1 MIFGNLPLDQV
12 EGAVL
17 AHAVRLPGSKLGKG
31 RRLEAGDVVRLRAA
45 GIDSVVAGRL
55 EPGDLLEDD
64 AAQRLAD
71 ALGRDHMRLTPAN
84 TGRVNVYA
92 TVNGLFTADRQV
104 VDRFNRVDP
113 AITLA
118 CLADHAPVMAGDM
131 VATIKIIPLAVSG
144 ASVEAARAI
153 LQEASPFAVR
163 AYQPHAVTLI
173 ATELPS
179 LKTSVMD
186 KTARLLEQRLV
197 PSHSRLVREIRV
209 AHTAE
214 AVAAALRSSL
224 TEKSPLPPM
233 IVIFG
238 ASAVCDPYDV
248 IPQAIRLAG
257 GRVEQVGLPVDPG
270 NLLVLGFVDD
280 IPVVGAPGCA
290 RSPKENGFDW
300 VLSRLLSGEMPDAFV
315 LSGLGVGGLLM
326 EIASRPLPRDLVQ
339 KGEQP
344 PAIAVVILAAGR
356 ASRMGADSGHKLL
369 AEFDGVPLVRRVAET
384 AAAASPNGLVVVTG
398 YRDEEIAASL
408 DGLDLTIRP
417 NPDYASGMASSL
429 RAGLSDPS
437 AVEADGVLVMLAD
450 MPGVTTPDLRLLMAT
465 FRRAGG
471 RAIVRAVADGKRG
484 NPVILPR
491 TTFAAV
497 LKLEGDIG
505 ARHIVETS
513 GLDVIDVE
521 IGSGAHVDV
530 DTPEA
535 VIAAGGILK
544 G

>member
-17 AHAVRLPGSKLGKG
+17 AHAVRLPGGKLAKG
-31 RRLEAGDVVRLRAA
+31 RRLEASDVARLRAA
-45 GIDSVVAGRL
+45 GIGSVVAGRL

-92 TVNGLFTADRQV
+92 TVNGLFTADREL

-153 LQEASPFAVR
+153 LQEASPFAVS

-179 LKTSVMD
+179 LKSTVMD

-197 PSHSRLVREIRV
+197 PSHSRLVKEIRV

-224 TEKSPLPPM
+224 TEKNSLPPM

-270 NLLVLGFVDD
+270 NLLVLGFMDD

-300 VLSRLLSGEMPDAFV
+300 VLSRLLSGEVPDAFA

-344 PAIAVVILAAGR
+344 PAITVVILAAGR
-356 ASRMGADSGHKLL
+356 ASRMGSDSGHKLL
-369 AEFDGVPLVRRVAET
+369 AEFDGVPLVRRVAEI

-398 YRDEEIAASL
+398 YRGEEIAAAL

-429 RAGLSDPS
+429 RAGLSDPL

-450 MPGVTTPDLRLLMAT
+450 MPGVITPDLRLLMAT

-521 IGSGAHVDV
+521 IGAAAHIDV

>member
-17 AHAVRLPGSKLGKG
+17 AHAVRLPGGKLSKG

-45 GIDSVVAGRL
+45 GIGSVVAGRL

-92 TVNGLFTADRQV
+92 TVNGLFTADKQV

-144 ASVEAARAI
+144 AGVEAARDI
-153 LQEASPFAVR
+153 LREASPFAVR

-179 LKTSVMD
+179 LKSTVMD

-224 TEKSPLPPM
+224 TEKSPSPPM

-300 VLSRLLSGEMPDAFV
+300 VLGRLLSGEVPDAFA

-356 ASRMGADSGHKLL
+356 ASRMGSDSGHKLL
-369 AEFDGVPLVRRVAET
+369 AEFDGVPLVRRVTET

-398 YRDEEIAASL
+398 YRGEEIAAAL

-429 RAGLSDPS
+429 RAGLSDSS

-450 MPGVTTPDLRLLMAT
+450 MPGVSTPDLRLLMAT

-521 IGSGAHVDV
+521 IGSGAHIDV

>member
-17 AHAVRLPGSKLGKG
+17 AHAVRLPGGKLSKG
-31 RRLEAGDVVRLRAA
+31 RRLEAADVVRLRAA
-45 GIDSVVAGRL
+45 GIGSVVAGRL

-71 ALGRDHMRLTPAN
+71 ALGRDHMRLTSAN

-92 TVNGLFTADRQV
+92 TVNGLFTADKQV

-144 ASVEAARAI
+144 ASVDAARAI
-153 LQEASPFAVR
+153 LQEASPFSVR

-179 LKTSVMD
+179 LKSTVMD

-197 PSHSRLVREIRV
+197 PSHSRLVKEIRV

-224 TEKSPLPPM
+224 SEKNPSPPM
-233 IVIFG
+233 IIIFG

-270 NLLVLGFVDD
+270 NLLVLGFMGD

-300 VLSRLLSGEMPDAFV
+300 VLSRLLSGEVPDAFV

-326 EIASRPLPRDLVQ
+326 EIASRPLPRDLAQ

-398 YRDEEIAASL
+398 YRGEEIEAAL

-429 RAGLSDPS
+429 RAGLSDPL

-450 MPGVTTPDLRLLMAT
+450 MPGVSTSDLRLLMAT

-521 IGSGAHVDV
+521 IGSGAHIDV